1 MQCAVSEFE
10 YTLCRSRRIQNAALD
25 RGPMAKRKVQAG
37 RRQTARPP
45 SPPHKLWGG
54 RFDKATNPLVESYT
68 SSIAEDNA
76 LIPYDL
82 AGSIAHARMLART
95 KIISVA
101 ESEAL
106 VRGLRSIAEDHEA
119 GKFQLDEALE
129 DVHTNVEAELFRR
142 VGEVAGKLHTARSRN
157 DQVAT
162 DFRMLVREA
171 CEVVVGDLIGLREAL
186 VNLARSHESAL
197 MPGYT
202 HLQRAQPVL
211 FAHHML
217 SHFEAFDR
225 DEQRFWSCHARLNVS
240 PLGSGALAGVP
251 YPIDRDFTAQELG
264 FEMASA
270 NSIDAVSDRDFAVE
284 FQACAAITMMHC
296 SRLAEEI
303 VLWSTA
309 EFGFITLDDAFATGS
324 SIMPQ
329 KKNPDI
335 AELARG
341 KAGRVFG
348 NLMAILT
355 MLKGLP
361 LSYNRDLQED
371 RQGFLNTLMPLST
384 TLQVLAQMLP
394 SITVHEDRM
403 ARAATAN
410 YALATDLADYL
421 TKKGTPFRR
430 AHEVVGS
437 LVRYAEEQAKEFGE
451 LSLEEYQRFSP
462 QFDSD
467 VLGLDAQAAVQARD
481 VYGGTAPRRVQAQ
494 LSDAEER
501 LSESRQ
507 ILELAPTAEYSDPS
521 ES

>member
-1 MQCAVSEFE
+1 
-10 YTLCRSRRIQNAALD
+10 
-25 RGPMAKRKVQAG
+25 MAKRKLQAG
-37 RRQTARPP
+37 RRQTAADAGGPQ
-45 SPPHKLWGG
+45 KLWGG
-54 RFDKATNPLVESYT
+54 RFGKDTNPLVEAYT
-68 SSIAEDNA
+68 SSIAEDYA
-76 LIPYDL
+76 LIPFDI

-95 KIISVA
+95 KIISAA

-106 VRGLRSIAEDHEA
+106 VRGLNAIAADHEA
-119 GKFQLDEALE
+119 GRFQLDEALE
-129 DVHTNVEAELFRR
+129 DVHMNVESELGRR
-142 VGEVAGKLHTARSRN
+142 IGDVAGKLHTARSRN

-171 CEVVVGDLIGLREAL
+171 CEIVVGDLIGLREAL
-186 VNLARSHESAL
+186 VTLARRHESTI

-211 FAHHML
+211 FAHHL
-217 SHFEAFDR
+217 LAHFEALDR

-251 YPIDRDFTAQELG
+251 YPIDRDYTARELG

-270 NSIDAVSDRDFAVE
+270 NSIDAVSDRDFVVE
-284 FQACAAITMMHC
+284 FQACAAIAMMHC

-303 VLWSTA
+303 VLWSSA
-309 EFGFITLDDAFATGS
+309 EFGFITLDDAFSTGS

-341 KAGRVFG
+341 RSGRVFG

-355 MLKGLP
+355 TLKGLP

-371 RQGFLNTLMPLST
+371 RQGFLNTLMPLSM

-394 SITVHEDRM
+394 TITVHEERM
-403 ARAATAN
+403 ASAASAN

-421 TKKGTPFRR
+421 TKKGTPFRQ
-430 AHEVVGS
+430 AHAAVGA
-437 LVRYAEEQAKEFGE
+437 LVRYAEEQHKDFPE
-451 LSLEEYQRFSP
+451 LSLEEYQRFAP
-462 QFDSD
+462 QFEAD
-467 VLGLDAQAAVQARD
+467 VLELDAQAAVAARD

-494 LSDAEER
+494 LADADER
-501 LSESRQ
+501 LNDSRQ
-507 ILELAPTAEYSDPS
+507 ALEPAAASELSDG
-521 ES
+521 